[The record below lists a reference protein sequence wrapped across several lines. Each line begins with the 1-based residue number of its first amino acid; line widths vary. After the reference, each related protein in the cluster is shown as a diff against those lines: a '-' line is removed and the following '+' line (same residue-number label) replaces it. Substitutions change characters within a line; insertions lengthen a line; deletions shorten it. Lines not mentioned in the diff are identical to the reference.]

1 MSGDGQ
7 NDATWVVGLLA
18 LCGPEFGGAAINGS
32 VEGDFLTA
40 YSAANGKTHSLKV
53 VTSGIPVETLTGSL
67 DLASTLAL
75 GKPSYTQG
83 LLMLDE
89 HAGLLIRRA
98 ERLDPACASACATA
112 VDDKMKMLLA
122 VVDFDDGEVFLAP
135 KLSDRLTFLVHERAV
150 SCWKPDDIEEAKSR
164 LSKVSISVDWVNQF
178 VHAAMALGINSPRTV
193 IQAVAVARCVA
204 ALSRES
210 SVNEHA
216 VEVASRLVFAHRAT
230 RIPSADN
237 DEETNDPPPQN
248 NQSDSVVADSDQDR
262 KNPEQ
267 AEVIVE
273 AVKASL
279 PVNILQDL
287 LSGKGRKGASRNMKA
302 AAARL
307 SSGQRGRRI
316 GHKRAASIARQ
327 RLDIL
332 ATLRS
337 AAPWQPFRRML
348 AGVDRLVVTRDDFRV
363 SRIKQRN
370 ESTAIFVVD
379 ASGSTAFQRLAEAK
393 GAVEAIL
400 SECYVRRDKAALVSF
415 RSKTAEVLLPPTRS
429 LERARRALASLPGGG
444 GTPLAAGLD
453 QAFQLAL
460 QVRRAGG
467 VPTIILLTDGRA
479 NVTRDGE
486 GNKVKAIE
494 EMLSA
499 ARLFAAEGFD
509 AMVIDV
515 SPDPQKHARNLAE
528 AMQAQFLPMP
538 RAGAV
543 EIAQPVRRAMMANRS

>member
-1 MSGDGQ
+1 MSAEGQ
-7 NDATWVVGLLA
+7 NDATWAVGLLA
-18 LCGPEFGGAAINGS
+18 LCGPEFGGAAMDGR
-32 VEGDFLTA
+32 VESDFLTA
-40 YSAANGKTHSLKV
+40 YAAATGKTHSLKI

-83 LLMLDE
+83 LLNSND

-98 ERLDPACASACATA
+98 ERLDPACVSACAA
-112 VDDKMKMLLA
+112 ALDDKAQMLVA
-122 VVDFDDGEVFLAP
+122 VTDFDDDEASLAP
-135 KLSDRLTFLVHERAV
+135 KLSERLTFLVHERAD
-150 SCWKPDDIEEAKSR
+150 SFWNPADIAEAKSR

-178 VHAAMALGINSPRTV
+178 VHAAMALGINSPRFV
-193 IQAVAVARCVA
+193 IQAVEVARCVA
-204 ALSRES
+204 ALNCES
-210 SVNEHA
+210 DVTEHA

-230 RIPSADN
+230 RIPSEDN
-237 DEETNDPPPQN
+237 DEETSAPPPQDD
-248 NQSDSVVADSDQDR
+248 QSDAASTDAEQDQ
-262 KNPEQ
+262 KNPDE

-316 GHKRAASIARQ
+316 GHKRAASLARQ

-348 AGVDRLVVTRDDFRV
+348 AGVERLVVTRDDFRV

-486 GNKVKAIE
+486 GNKVKAVE
-494 EMLSA
+494 EMLSS
-499 ARLFAAEGFD
+499 ARLFAADGFD

-538 RAGAV
+538 RAGAM
-543 EIAQPVRRAMMANRS
+543 EIAQPVRRAMMANRP